1 MTKECYSLDTSF
13 VLRLLTRDPL
23 PLYQRASNFFEQWKK
38 GAPPFNV
45 PDLVLAECYFA
56 LQYHY
61 AYSKTDALESLRLF
75 SQHPAIACS
84 SWACTIPET
93 KGLGQLSPGF
103 VDRLIHAN
111 AAANHSILVTFE
123 KSANKFEGVITL

>member
-23 PLYQRASNFFEQWKK
+23 PLYQRASIFFEQWKK
-38 GAPPFNV
+38 GSPPFNV

-61 AYSKTDALESLRLF
+61 SFSKTDALESLRLF

-84 SWACTIPET
+84 SWVCAILKT
-93 KGLGQLSPGF
+93 KGIGRLSPGF
-103 VDRLIHAN
+103 VDRLIHAH
-111 AAANHSILVTFE
+111 AVANDSTLVTFE
-123 KSANKFEGVITL
+123 KSAAKLKGVMIL